1 MSHIGRKSLIH
12 IQEYNEDW
20 GLVAHTSLE
29 EELSHW
35 LYSQYRGE
43 DIKPIIEI
51 FKKHGWGKKE
61 VSK

>member
-1 MSHIGRKSLIH
+1 MKK
-12 IQEYNEDW
+12 NEKKQ
-20 GLVAHTSLE
+20 TLE

-43 DIKPIIEI
+43 DIKPIIKI

-61 VSK
+61 VSE